1 LEIEMSIGANY
12 LDDVRNLTETLE
24 VDERT
29 ITVTRMT
36 GNGEKEITRDEF
48 IKVWLDNAELW
59 GLVDYDEITVMTI
72 MVDEIKEAITEL
84 AGHSWDL
91 KYIRK
96 IKNMEKANEHSA

>member
-1 LEIEMSIGANY
+1 MTKDY
-12 LDDVRNLTETLE
+12 LNDVRNLTETLE

-48 IKVWLDNAELW
+48 IKVWVDHAQLW
-59 GLVDYDEITVMTI
+59 SLVDYDDITI
-72 MVDEIKEAITEL
+72 MQIMLDEIKESITEL

>member
-1 LEIEMSIGANY
+1 MTKDY

-59 GLVDYDEITVMTI
+59 GLVDYDEITVMTV
-72 MVDEIKEAITEL
+72 MVDEIKEAIKEL

-96 IKNMEKANEHSA
+96 IKNMEKANG

>member
-1 LEIEMSIGANY
+1 
-12 LDDVRNLTETLE
+12 
-24 VDERT
+24 
-29 ITVTRMT
+29 
-36 GNGEKEITRDEF
+36 
-48 IKVWLDNAELW
+48 
-59 GLVDYDEITVMTI
+59 MTI

>member
-1 LEIEMSIGANY
+1 MTKDY

-36 GNGEKEITRDEF
+36 GNGEKEVTRDEF
-48 IKVWLDNAELW
+48 IKVWVDHSELW
-59 GLVDYDEITVMTI
+59 GLVDYDEITVMSV

-96 IKNMEKANEHSA
+96 IKNTEKANG

>member
-1 LEIEMSIGANY
+1 MSITANY

-29 ITVTRMT
+29 ITVERMT
-36 GNGEKEITRDEF
+36 GNGEKEVTREEF
-48 IKVWLDNAELW
+48 IKVWVDHAQLW
-59 GLVDYDEITVMTI
+59 SLVDYDEITVMTV
-72 MVDEIKEAITEL
+72 MVDEIKESIREL

>member
-1 LEIEMSIGANY
+1 MTKDY
-12 LDDVRNLTETLE
+12 LNDVRNLTETLE

-59 GLVDYDEITVMTI
+59 GLVDYDEITVMTV
-72 MVDEIKEAITEL
+72 MVDEIKESIREL

-96 IKNMEKANEHSA
+96 IKNMEKANG

>member
-1 LEIEMSIGANY
+1 MSITANY

-36 GNGEKEITRDEF
+36 GNGEKEITRDDF

-59 GLVDYDEITVMTI
+59 GLVDYDDIQTMHI
-72 MVDEIKEAITEL
+72 MLDEIKEGITEL

-96 IKNMEKANEHSA
+96 IKNMEKNNDKS

>member
-1 LEIEMSIGANY
+1 MSITANY

-36 GNGEKEITRDEF
+36 GNGEKEITRDDF

-59 GLVDYDEITVMTI
+59 GLVDYDDIQTMHI
-72 MVDEIKEAITEL
+72 MLDEIKEGITEL

-91 KYIRK
+91 KYERK
-96 IKNMEKANEHSA
+96 IKNMEKNNDKS

>member
-1 LEIEMSIGANY
+1 MTKDY
-12 LDDVRNLTETLE
+12 LNDVRNLTETLE

-59 GLVDYDEITVMTI
+59 GLVDYDDITI
-72 MVDEIKEAITEL
+72 MQIMLDEIKESITEL

>member
-1 LEIEMSIGANY
+1 MSITANY

-36 GNGEKEITRDEF
+36 GNGEKEVTRDEF
-48 IKVWLDNAELW
+48 IKVWVDHSELW
-59 GLVDYDEITVMTI
+59 GLVDYDEITVMTV

-96 IKNMEKANEHSA
+96 IKNMEKNNDKS

>member
-1 LEIEMSIGANY
+1 MSTKDY

-36 GNGEKEITRDEF
+36 GNGEKEVTRDEF
-48 IKVWLDNAELW
+48 IKVWVDHAQLW
-59 GLVDYDEITVMTI
+59 SLVDYDDIQTMHI
-72 MVDEIKEAITEL
+72 MIDEIKAGITEL

-91 KYIRK
+91 KYERK
-96 IKNMEKANEHSA
+96 IKNMEKNNAKV

>member
-1 LEIEMSIGANY
+1 MSITANY
-12 LDDVRNLTETLE
+12 LNDVRNLTETLE

-36 GNGEKEITRDEF
+36 GNGEKEVTREEF
-48 IKVWLDNAELW
+48 IKVWVDHSELW
-59 GLVDYDEITVMTI
+59 GLVDYDEITVMSV

>member
-1 LEIEMSIGANY
+1 MTKDY

-59 GLVDYDEITVMTI
+59 GLVDYDEITVMTV
-72 MVDEIKEAITEL
+72 MVDEIKESIREL

-96 IKNMEKANEHSA
+96 IKNMEKANG

>member
-1 LEIEMSIGANY
+1 MTKDY
-12 LDDVRNLTETLE
+12 LNDVRNLTETLE

-59 GLVDYDEITVMTI
+59 GLVDYDDITVMTV
-72 MVDEIKEAITEL
+72 MVDEIKESITEL